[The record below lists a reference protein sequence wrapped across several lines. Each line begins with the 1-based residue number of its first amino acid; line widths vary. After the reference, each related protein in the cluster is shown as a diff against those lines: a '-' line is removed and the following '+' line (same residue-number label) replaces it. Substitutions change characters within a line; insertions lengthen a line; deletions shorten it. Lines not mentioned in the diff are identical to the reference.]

1 MEKVTQRLK
10 PLKSKTGRTGSSVY
24 GSTRG
29 LGKGESEKQT
39 SQRGQGE
46 QGTSWK
52 GYHVLAPSLAPGH
65 WGKIQFLLERS
76 VWEPVSSENHR
87 T

>member
-1 MEKVTQRLK
+1 MREARVMEIVKQRLK
-10 PLKSKTGRTGSSVY
+10 PLKSKKGRTGSSVY

-52 GYHVLAPSLAPGH
+52 GYHVQSITGTWTL
-65 WGKIQFLLERS
+65 GKNTIS
-76 VWEPVSSENHR
+76 